1 MPALKRL
8 RLLSRRIMRMMRRCS
23 CKLPWLLAHRVLGKH
38 FCISCTVTGRIGLQ
52 RQKRRRRTCLLVT
65 VTVNGQDSTTCV
77 GKVTV
82 PLATLIEEDIDPP
95 VSSVGPAELPEPV
108 EGSRESDWEDVA
120 AHGTRETLGVLS
132 SLACGV
138 AGLSDRAEGF
148 WAIYVRCTT
157 LRSVWFTCTGS
168 LLPRGAEGSGLGE
181 ATGG

>member
-1 MPALKRL
+1 MQTSMAPSTPGPWET
-8 RLLSRRIMRMMRRCS
+8 LLYQLYRDWEDWVAEAEA
-23 CKLPWLLAHRVLGKH
+23 PTTDLLAGD
-38 FCISCTVTGRIGLQ
+38 CDSEWA
-52 RQKRRRRTCLLVT
+52 
-65 VTVNGQDSTTCV
+65 GQHHMCWQSY
-77 GKVTV
+77 G
-82 PLATLIEEDIDPP
+82 ATDDLIEEDIDPP

-132 SLACGV
+132 SLACGG

-181 ATGG
+181 AAGG